1 MLKNFLKIAWRNLM
15 KDRQFTALN
24 LLGLSVGLAS
34 AIFIW
39 LWIQDELS
47 VDKYNAKDAQLY
59 QVMANLESNGGIKT
73 IEGTAGI
80 LAPALKKEIPEVQYA
95 VSVLPAS
102 WFPFA
107 GIASSGDTKIKAGAQ
122 YIGKEYF
129 DVFTCDF
136 IDGDKSLVLNDKNST
151 AISDELAMKLFHTTQ
166 GVIGKTIQWVQSEYE
181 GSFVI
186 TGIFKKTPVNATDQF
201 DLLFNYDMVLEKRQ
215 NLLRWDN
222 SDPSTYVILKQGANV
237 DLVNQKI
244 KNFVRERNKSQGPQL
259 FLVRFSDKYL
269 HGNYE
274 NGKPAG
280 GRITYVKLFSLIALF
295 IIIIACINFMNL
307 ATAKAARRSKE
318 VGIQKVVGAGRGAII
333 IQYLCESVLTV
344 SISLIVALMMVLAL
358 MPMFNQITGKFIH
371 LQPTGSMMATIL
383 TATLLTGLLA
393 GSYPALYLSK
403 FRPVAVLKGTLN
415 TSIGQ
420 LWARKGLVVFQF
432 AISVVFIASV
442 FVVYRQIN
450 FIHSKNLGYDRD
462 HVIHFTIPLEMDSV
476 QISSAIAFLN
486 EVRNV
491 PGVVAASSY
500 YHNLTG
506 DHGSISDF
514 HWPGKDPNLTID
526 FSNLEVGYGFVKT
539 AGIKMKAGRDFT
551 EGPGAANEIIFNETA
566 IKAMGLKDPVGKTIT
581 FWGQQRQ
588 IVGVAADFNFES
600 LYHNIKPCF
609 IQEYPV
615 MPNVMVRLRGGQES
629 KAISAIEK
637 LYAGFNRG
645 MDFEYAFLDDDYR
658 KLYASE
664 ARVGVLTRYFA
675 GLAVIISCLGLFGL
689 AAFTAQKRQKEIGI
703 RKVVGASTF
712 SVAFMLSKDFLKLV
726 IISLM
731 IAFPIV
737 WWSMNNWL
745 GGFAYRITIGA
756 DIFLW
761 TTAFA
766 IFITLF
772 AVSFQSLK
780 AAMTNPVKSLRNE

>member
-1 MLKNFLKIAWRNLM
+1 
-15 KDRQFTALN
+15 
-24 LLGLSVGLAS
+24 
-34 AIFIW
+34 
-39 LWIQDELS
+39 
-47 VDKYNAKDAQLY
+47 
-59 QVMANLESNGGIKT
+59 
-73 IEGTAGI
+73 
-80 LAPALKKEIPEVQYA
+80 
-95 VSVLPAS
+95 
-102 WFPFA
+102 
-107 GIASSGDTKIKAGAQ
+107 
-122 YIGKEYF
+122 
-129 DVFTCDF
+129 
-136 IDGDKSLVLNDKNST
+136 
-151 AISDELAMKLFHTTQ
+151 
-166 GVIGKTIQWVQSEYE
+166 
-181 GSFVI
+181 
-186 TGIFKKTPVNATDQF
+186 
-201 DLLFNYDMVLEKRQ
+201 
-215 NLLRWDN
+215 
-222 SDPSTYVILKQGANV
+222 
-237 DLVNQKI
+237 
-244 KNFVRERNKSQGPQL
+244 
-259 FLVRFSDKYL
+259 
-269 HGNYE
+269 
-274 NGKPAG
+274 
-280 GRITYVKLFSLIALF
+280 
-295 IIIIACINFMNL
+295 
-307 ATAKAARRSKE
+307 
-318 VGIQKVVGAGRGAII
+318 
-333 IQYLCESVLTV
+333 
-344 SISLIVALMMVLAL
+344 
-358 MPMFNQITGKFIH
+358 
-371 LQPTGSMMATIL
+371 
-383 TATLLTGLLA
+383 
-393 GSYPALYLSK
+393 
-403 FRPVAVLKGTLN
+403 
-415 TSIGQ
+415 
-420 LWARKGLVVFQF
+420 
-432 AISVVFIASV
+432 
-442 FVVYRQIN
+442 
-450 FIHSKNLGYDRD
+450 
-462 HVIHFTIPLEMDSV
+462 MDSV